1 MERSLWTAAAGM
13 AAQQTNMDVVANN
26 LANVNTT
33 GFKRSRAEF
42 VDLLYQ
48 TVNAPGT
55 ASSASTN
62 LPTGVQ
68 IGLGTRTAAIKRI
81 FEQGTFKPTENPL
94 DMVIEG
100 QGFFKVTRPD
110 GTQAFSRDGSFAV
123 DETGNLVNALGY
135 QLDPPLTIP
144 QDTKSITIGRD
155 GTVSVRLSDETVS
168 QIGNIELASFVNPG
182 GLQSV
187 GNNLY
192 VASVASG
199 DPLLGTPGQEGLG
212 ELTQGFLETSNVNI
226 VTELVDMIS
235 AQRAYELNSR
245 SIRAAD
251 EMLKQLA
258 QLVR

>member
-100 QGFFKVTRPD
+100 HGFFKVTRPD
-110 GTQAFSRDGSFAV
+110 GTQAFTRDGSFAV

-144 QDTKSITIGRD
+144 QDTLSVTVGRD

>member
-33 GFKRSRAEF
+33 GFKKSRAEF

-48 TVNAPGT
+48 TINAPGT
-55 ASSASTN
+55 ASSSSTN

-94 DMVIEG
+94 DIVIEG
-100 QGFFKVTRPD
+100 KGFFKLTRPD
-110 GTQAFSRDGSFAV
+110 GTQAFTRDGSFAI
-123 DETGNLVNALGY
+123 DENGNLVNALGY

-144 QDTKSITIGRD
+144 QDALGVTIGRD
-155 GTVSVRLSDETVS
+155 GTVSVRLADETVS
-168 QIGNIELASFVNPG
+168 QIGNMELASFVNPG
-182 GLQSV
+182 GLQSI
-187 GNNLY
+187 GNNLF
-192 VASVASG
+192 VTSVASG
-199 DPLLGTPGQEGLG
+199 DPLLGTPGQDGLG
-212 ELTQGFLETSNVNI
+212 ELGQGFLETSNVNI
-226 VTELVDMIS
+226 VGELVDMIS